1 MKNFRTYDL
10 AAKFYEKCQKLKL
23 KQPIRDQFERASLS
37 IVCNLAEGSGK
48 PTAADRKKFYANALG
63 SLRETQALL
72 QILKYSDLSNE
83 ADNLGAH
90 IYKLMKNP
98 GQH

>member
-10 AAKFYEKCQKLKL
+10 AKKFYENCQQLTLK
-23 KQPIRDQFERASLS
+23 PPVRDQFERASLS

-48 PTAADRKKFYANALG
+48 PTPADRKKFYASALG

-72 QILKYSDLSNE
+72 EILKQTQLACE
-83 ADNLGAH
+83 ADILGAH
-90 IYKLMKNP
+90 IYKLIKNP
-98 GQH
+98 GQY